1 MADKAIRGIS
11 PILRDILKSS
21 NVTKEI
27 KALGGF
33 RQISK
38 DQRKFLK
45 KKKKKSKH
53 PMAKQ

>member
-27 KALGGF
+27 NIK
-33 RQISK
+33 K
-38 DQRKFLK
+38 QRLLMELEMLK
-45 KKKKKSKH
+45 NG
-53 PMAKQ
+53 